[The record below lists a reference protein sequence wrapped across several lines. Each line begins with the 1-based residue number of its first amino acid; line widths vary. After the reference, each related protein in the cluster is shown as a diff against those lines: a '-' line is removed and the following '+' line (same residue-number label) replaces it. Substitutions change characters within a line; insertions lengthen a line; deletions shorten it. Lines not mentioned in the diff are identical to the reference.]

1 MLLFWLQMK
10 WKILSLLSYIIQL
23 IQIII
28 DKPKLNQS
36 HIQSWDGMLEWKAI
50 SFGDGLLWYLVT
62 CVFNRRKLSGTR
74 KPKKK
79 TEWFY

>member
-10 WKILSLLSYIIQL
+10 WKILSMLSYIIQL
-23 IQIII
+23 ILIA
-28 DKPKLNQS
+28 KPKLNQN

-50 SFGDGLLWYLVT
+50 RSFGEGLLWYLVT
-62 CVFNRRKLSGTR
+62 CVFNQRKLSGTR
-74 KPKKK
+74 KKK